1 MRGSLGKKIGE
12 GGSADIHAWA
22 PGLVVKLF
30 KAGCERRLCR
40 HEAQMTR
47 AAFAAGLPVPE
58 VFDEV
63 VLEGRFGI
71 VLSHLDGPTLL
82 QLSRTRAMAPE
93 QAGAILAALA
103 ISVHKTPPP
112 ADVIS
117 LRDLIHALVQSPGNL
132 LPKHLAT
139 GVLALLESVPAQDGL
154 CHGDLHPGNVIM
166 TAAGPRLIDW
176 TWTRRAGPGLDL
188 GHCHVVLCEL
198 IPENH
203 DDPERPRALNAAVQS
218 EYARL
223 AGMSPVAL
231 TAVMESY
238 LPIVRAFFLLVWA
251 GSPALRERL
260 TQRIE
265 AALQPE
271 D

>member
-1 MRGSLGKKIGE
+1 MRGSLGEKIGE

-22 PGLVVKLF
+22 PGQVVKLF
-30 KAGCERRLCR
+30 KPGCERRQSR

-47 AAFAAGLPVPE
+47 AAFAAGLPAPE

-63 VLEGRFGI
+63 ILEGRFGI
-71 VLSHLDGPTLL
+71 VLSRLEGPTLL
-82 QLSRTRAMAPE
+82 QLLRTRAMAPK
-93 QAGAILAALA
+93 QAGTILAALS
-103 ISVHKTPPP
+103 ISVHRTPPP
-112 ADVIS
+112 PEVIS

-132 LPKHLAT
+132 LPQHLAT
-139 GVLALLESVPAQDGL
+139 GVLALLESLPVEDGL

-166 TAAGPRLIDW
+166 TAGGPRLIDW
-176 TWTRRAGPGLDL
+176 TWTRRAGAALDL

-203 DDPERPRALNAAVQS
+203 DDPERPRALNAAMQS

-231 TAVMESY
+231 TAEMESY

-251 GSPALRERL
+251 GSAALRERL
-260 TQRIE
+260 IQRIE
-265 AALQPE
+265 AALPP
-271 D
+271 